1 MYGKCPKDA
10 DPVQRYNAMLSLRKD
25 IWDEG
30 HQDWW
35 NMAAVD
41 EVLNVLP
48 EGERQV
54 WSQFIID
61 DKAKWIEY
69 RPVNFWRFLIYRR
82 GQLDRASRGRMMSRK
97 AFFAQRKRVNR
108 ANERVQKRQGE

>member
-10 DPVQRYNAMLSLRKD
+10 DPVMRYEAMIRLRKEV
-25 IWDEG
+25 WDEG

-41 EVLNVLP
+41 EILDVLP

-54 WSQFIID
+54 WSQFIIEE
-61 DKAKWIEY
+61 KAKWIEHW
-69 RPVNFWRFLIYRR
+69 PINFWRFLHYRC
-82 GQLDRASRGRMMSRK
+82 GQLERASRGWMSRK
-97 AFFAQRKRVNR
+97 AFFA
-108 ANERVQKRQGE
+108 E